1 MYRSSRGTIIFVIFR
16 SSMVKKNL
24 YVLLAIF
31 ATLNLSAQIGG
42 RYIYSFLDLP
52 IPARTAALGGS
63 TIAVKDDDISTTFQN
78 PALLSARTSNSI
90 AFSFIKYL
98 GDIKYGYV
106 SYGKSIDKIG
116 HFAAGLQQ
124 VGYGSFSMRDE
135 YGADLGFFHA
145 NDYCFNLSYAYDK
158 DSLFTYGV
166 TLKTIYSR
174 YAQYTSIGNA
184 VDLGATYS
192 KPSRQITVS
201 AVLRNV
207 GYQWKTY
214 TGGKKEKLPFNAQVG
229 ASFKVPKAPFRLIAT
244 YDHLN
249 IWDLTYTD
257 PNNPPL
263 TVDPFTKEPIRENKF
278 KKSMDKFGRHFIL
291 ANEIIITR
299 NFNIR
304 VGFNYKRRKELILP
318 DKQGIAGFSFG
329 LGFRISKFHFSYAYS
344 QYSPVFGAHNFSIT
358 SNLSSFLRPAR
369 TETEAAPPA
378 N

>member
-1 MYRSSRGTIIFVIFR
+1 
-16 SSMVKKNL
+16 MVKKYL
-24 YVLLAIF
+24 FVLTALVGFQHAF
-31 ATLNLSAQIGG
+31 SQIGG
-42 RYIYSFLDLP
+42 RYVYSFLDLP
-52 IPARTAALGGS
+52 IPARTAALGGN
-63 TIAVKDDDISTTFQN
+63 TIAIKDDDLSTTFQN
-78 PALLSARTSNSI
+78 PALLSERTSNSI

-106 SYGKSIDKIG
+106 SYGKSIKNVG
-116 HFAAGLQQ
+116 HFAAGMQQ
-124 VGYGSFSMRDE
+124 VGYGTFSRRDE

-145 NDYCFNLSYAYDK
+145 NDYCFTLAYAYDK
-158 DSLFTYGV
+158 DSLLTYGV
-166 TLKTIYSR
+166 ALKTIYSK
-174 YAQYTSIGNA
+174 YDQYTSVGNA
-184 VDLGATYS
+184 VDLGITYS
-192 KPSRQITVS
+192 KPSKQATVS
-201 AVLRNV
+201 VVLKNM

-214 TGGKKEKLPFNAQVG
+214 TGGKKEKLPFNAQIAG
-229 ASFKVPKAPFRLIAT
+229 SFKVPKAPFRLMAV

-263 TVDPFTKEPIRENKF
+263 TEDPFTHEPIKQHPWKERF
-278 KKSMDKFGRHFIL
+278 DKVGRHLIFS
-291 ANEIIITR
+291 NEIIITK

-358 SNLSSFLRPAR
+358 TNLSSFTRAAKTEPAPV
-369 TETEAAPPA
+369 APA

>member
-1 MYRSSRGTIIFVIFR
+1 
-16 SSMVKKNL
+16 MVKKQL
-24 YVLLAIF
+24 FLLASF
-31 ATLNLSAQIGG
+31 LCLQSAFSQIGG
-42 RYIYSFLDLP
+42 KYVYSFLDLP
-52 IPARTAALGGS
+52 IPARTAALGGN
-63 TIAVKDDDISTTFQN
+63 TIAIKDDDISTTFQN
-78 PALLSARTSNSI
+78 PALLSNRTSNTV

-106 SYGKSIDKIG
+106 SYGKSIKNVG
-116 HFAAGLQQ
+116 HFAAGMQQ
-124 VGYGSFSMRDE
+124 VGYGSFSERDE
-135 YGADLGFFHA
+135 YGNELGFFHA
-145 NDYCFNLSYAYDK
+145 NDYCFNLAYAYDR

-166 TLKTIYSR
+166 ALKTIYSK

-184 VDLGATYS
+184 VDLGITYH
-192 KPSRQITVS
+192 KPAKQTTVS
-201 AVLRNV
+201 VVLRNL

-214 TGGKKEKLPFNAQVG
+214 TGSKREKLPVNAQIA

-249 IWDLTYTD
+249 TWDLTYTD

-263 TVDPFTKEPIRENKF
+263 TEDPFTKEPIKEKKFNKY
-278 KKSMDKFGRHFIL
+278 MDKLGRHFIL
-291 ANEIIITR
+291 ANEILITK

-329 LGFRISKFHFSYAYS
+329 LGFKISKFHFSYAYS
-344 QYSPVFGAHNFSIT
+344 QYSPVFASNHFSIT
-358 SNLSSFLRPAR
+358 TNLSSFMRANK
-369 TETEAAPPA
+369 TVEAAPVTP